1 MTANAVA
8 HSPEPANAGT
18 ILKQC
23 RERGLL
29 IGKGGLSGN
38 VLRVTPPM
46 TVTIEEAKQA
56 LGILDD
62 TLSYVAS
69 RAEPQPI
76 H

>member
-8 HSPEPANAGT
+8 DSPEPANAGT
-18 ILKQC
+18 ILTQC
-23 RERGLL
+23 LL

-69 RAEPQPI
+69 RAELQPI

>member
-1 MTANAVA
+1 
-8 HSPEPANAGT
+8 
-18 ILKQC
+18 
-23 RERGLL
+23 
-29 IGKGGLSGN
+29 
-38 VLRVTPPM
+38 M

-62 TLSYVAS
+62 VLSYVAS